1 MGKEVEVLTADQR
14 LDLLDL
20 ALRRV
25 KEENARLRKAIKE
38 NGHHAR
44 RIERAHDDAL
54 LLAALH
60 IAYQPVTRDRVI
72 QLSKRRWT
80 NAMGLLKLAR
90 VYNCRD
96 FVAHSLAEIETAL
109 ERAKRIALE
118 NPTSYHARLPKHA
131 LE

>member
-1 MGKEVEVLTADQR
+1 MGQDSSMTPEQR
-14 LDLLDL
+14 IQFLDL
-20 ALRRV
+20 ALRKAR
-25 KEENARLRKAIKE
+25 EENTRLRKAVKE

-44 RIERAHDDAL
+44 RVERAYDDAL
-54 LLAALH
+54 LLATLH
-60 IAYQPVTRDRVI
+60 VAYQPTNREKVK

-90 VYNCRD
+90 VYNCRA
-96 FVAHSLAEIETAL
+96 FVAHSLAEIEAAL

-118 NPTSYHARLPKHA
+118 NPTSYRVRLPKHA

>member
-1 MGKEVEVLTADQR
+1 MGQDSMTPEQR
-14 LDLLDL
+14 IQFLDL
-20 ALRRV
+20 ALRKAR
-25 KEENARLRKAIKE
+25 EENARLRKAVKE

-44 RIERAHDDAL
+44 RVERAYDDAL

-60 IAYQPVTRDRVI
+60 VAYQPTNRDKV

-90 VYNCRD
+90 VYNCRA
-96 FVAHSLAEIETAL
+96 FVAHSLAEIESAL

-118 NPTSYHARLPKHA
+118 NPTSYRVRLPKHA

>member
-1 MGKEVEVLTADQR
+1 MMGQDSMTPEQR
-14 LDLLDL
+14 IQFLDL
-20 ALRRV
+20 ALRKAR
-25 KEENARLRKAIKE
+25 EENARLRKAVKE

-44 RIERAHDDAL
+44 RVERAYDDAL

-60 IAYQPVTRDRVI
+60 VAYQPTNRDKV

-90 VYNCRD
+90 VYNCRA
-96 FVAHSLAEIETAL
+96 FVAHSLAEIESAL

-118 NPTSYHARLPKHA
+118 NPTSYRVRLPKHA